1 MKLEKDKDGVIRVA
15 KGDKS
20 GLGGQYANK
29 PVNAFQKPVQ
39 PVLEANL
46 DSTTSWD
53 DYDRYEVFTGNKT
66 AYVAFGAHQ
75 PFTVA
80 HENIAY
86 FGMGLAREISADF
99 IQFTTAAYGT
109 SKRHVLP
116 LEVKVQLIRE
126 SLGVAPYVV
135 KGPFEMFE
143 TLKLEGYSDVFILLG
158 SDRSEAAVFNKAA
171 EEYGVSLTVVP
182 IARPANSVSGTMVR
196 EFIVNN
202 NVDGFMATV
211 AQKAST
217 AVKHKVFASM
227 SSNLT

>member
-1 MKLEKDKDGVIRVA
+1 MKFEKDKDGVIRVA

-29 PVNAFQKPVQ
+29 PVNALQKPIQ

-46 DSTTSWD
+46 DATTSWD
-53 DYDRYEVFTGNKT
+53 DYDRYDVYTEDKT

-75 PFTVA
+75 PFTIA

-86 FGMGLAREISADF
+86 FGMGLASEVEADF

-116 LEVKVQLIRE
+116 LELKIQLIRE

-143 TLKLEGYSDVFILLG
+143 TLKLEGYNTVFILLG

-182 IARPANSVSGTMVR
+182 ISRSADGVSGTMVR
-196 EFIVNN
+196 EFIANN
-202 NVDGFMATV
+202 NVDGFMANV